1 VTSDAFALPEP
12 EPQPERD
19 TESDTE
25 PDIAG
30 DTEPASAA
38 LVLLDDV
45 RTEPLDESVPAGVE
59 VLAGAP
65 TAAVTT
71 LAEVAGAEV
80 GVWEMSP
87 GTVTDVEADEVFVV
101 LSGRAALAV
110 EGGATLE
117 LGPGSVVRLPEGAR
131 TVWTV
136 TETLRKIYVTPRA

>member
-1 VTSDAFALPEP
+1 MTSDPSALPEP
-12 EPQPERD
+12 ELERD
-19 TESDTE
+19 TE
-25 PDIAG
+25 PHAVA
-30 DTEPASAA
+30 DTEPATERATVA
-38 LVLLDDV
+38 LLVGDV
-45 RTEPLDESVPAGVE
+45 RTEPLDEQVPAGVE
-59 VLAGAP
+59 VLGGAP

>member
-1 VTSDAFALPEP
+1 MTTDPSALPETTAPPATEPAPEPASEPEP
-12 EPQPERD
+12 EP
-19 TESDTE
+19 
-25 PDIAG
+25 
-30 DTEPASAA
+30 EPAAVA
-38 LVLLDDV
+38 LLVGDV
-45 RTEPLDESVPAGVE
+45 RTEPLDEQVAAGVD
-59 VLAGAP
+59 VLDGSP

-101 LSGRAALAV
+101 LSGRATLTV

-131 TVWTV
+131 TTWTV
-136 TETLRKIYVTPRA
+136 TETLRKVYVTPRA

>member
-1 VTSDAFALPEP
+1 MTSDPSAFPEP
-12 EPQPERD
+12 EP
-19 TESDTE
+19 DTE
-25 PDIAG
+25 PHAVA
-30 DTEPASAA
+30 DTEPATERATEPATVA
-38 LVLLDDV
+38 LLVGDV
-45 RTEPLDESVPAGVE
+45 RTEPLDEQVPAGVE
-59 VLAGAP
+59 VLDGAP

-71 LAEVAGAEV
+71 LSEVAGAEV

-136 TETLRKIYVTPRA
+136 TETLRKIYVTPHA